1 VCQGDVRS
9 LHELFRSGEASV
21 IDHDGD
27 GFGLLIVSI
36 SPPVDQQPR
45 SLLLSKYAAING
57 HVELCKFLLREGAD
71 PNESDGW
78 YENLSRVGRW
88 GHSQMHLTSP

>member
-21 IDHDGD
+21 FDHDGD
-27 GFGLLIVSI
+27 GFGLLIMSI

-45 SLLLSKYAAING
+45 SLLLSKYATING
-57 HVELCKFLLREGAD
+57 MSNCASSFCGKELTRMNQMAGMKTFHEW
-71 PNESDGW
+71 DGGGI
-78 YENLSRVGRW
+78 LKCI
-88 GHSQMHLTSP
+88 